1 MAVAHQVNPFDDR
14 FGRPPKVW
22 AGRQDVL
29 GVVGASLSRAR
40 EESQRQILLVGPRG
54 TGKTALIREWHA
66 RASKARWS
74 VVSVVPFRGGLLN
87 SIAQQSRFVLASR
100 FRWFRRIR
108 KVGATVVG
116 TGATIET
123 QAEQAETYLPALM
136 QRVAKQSR
144 RGVLFLID
152 EAHRLDGDELRT
164 FGLAYQEAEG
174 NVPNKNFAVVVAGLA
189 GVSKMVA
196 HRDEATFFKRL
207 TEHELTMVPD
217 HEVERCI
224 SLVLRNVGRSID
236 HDALTLMTSEIG
248 GWPHVMQVVAHHSFA
263 AAVAAGDSRI
273 RLDHVTAS
281 LPKAR
286 RQAGNELLDLAWDT
300 LPDAVR
306 GFLGVLAS
314 QTPEKFEACDFMGA
328 TGLARATFS
337 RYLTQATQS
346 GFLVGCDDGHHRF
359 PLPFVRQWVL
369 DEVMP
374 NGRGT
379 EAAVSNGSPSNGS
392 QNGST
397 SGSPREA
404 WVERNRSAAQLD
416 QQALKSSASRCRHIG
431 KRTGRP
437 CVRPLGH
444 KGQHRYES

>member
-1 MAVAHQVNPFDDR
+1 MAIEHQVNPFDDR

-22 AGRQDVL
+22 AGRQDML
-29 GVVGASLSRAR
+29 GIVAASLTRAR

-66 RASKARWS
+66 RASKAHWS

-87 SIAQQSRFVLASR
+87 SITQQSRFVLTSR
-100 FRWFRRIR
+100 FRWFRGIR

-123 QAEQAETYLPALM
+123 AADQEEGYLPALM

-174 NVPNKNFAVVVAGLA
+174 NVPKKNFAVVVAGLA
-189 GVSKMVA
+189 GVRKMVA
-196 HRDEATFFKRL
+196 HRDESTFFKRL
-207 TEHELTMVPD
+207 TQHELAMVPD
-217 HEVERCI
+217 HDIEKCI

-273 RLDHVTAS
+273 RLDHVTAA

-306 GFLGVLAS
+306 DFLGVLAS
-314 QTPEKFEACDFMGA
+314 QAPEKFEAYDFMGA
-328 TGLARATFS
+328 TGLPQATFS

-346 GFLVGCDDGHHRF
+346 GFLVGCDDGYRRF
-359 PLPFVRQWVL
+359 PLPFIRQWVL

-374 NGRGT
+374 NHPGT
-379 EAAVSNGSPSNGS
+379 EAAPASGSP
-392 QNGST
+392 NGST
-397 SGSPREA
+397 PDSPREA

-416 QQALKSSASRCRHIG
+416 EQALKAPAPRCGHVGSR
-431 KRTGRP
+431 TQRP
-437 CVRPLGH
+437 CIRPLGH
-444 KGQHRYES
+444 NGQHRY